1 MLMNKL
7 LYKISGL
14 LPCKI
19 IKGENG
25 QPYLERYMVARWGK
39 DGEHTLFLHR
49 FLDSDSDKGIHDH
62 PWDSKSF
69 IVAGGYEEERL
80 IVENGQ
86 EKVIKRDVL
95 PLSFNIIKKDDFHR
109 IVLKKK
115 VPAWTLFY
123 HGPRVKDWG
132 FQYYNFISKKNGSTQ
147 IQKGK
152 FVPAVDKTN
161 VDKSAVEEKWEKT
174 AYKGNKAPRELVD
187 YIYQKEY

>member
-39 DGEHTLFLHR
+39 NGEHTLFLHR

-80 IVENGQ
+80 IIENGK
-86 EKVIKRDVL
+86 EKVIKRNIL
-95 PLSFNIIKKDDFHR
+95 PFSFNVIKKDDFHR

-123 HGPRVKDWG
+123 HGPRVKEWG
-132 FQYYNFISKKNGSTQ
+132 FQYYNFISKENGSSE
-147 IQKGK
+147 IEKGE
-152 FVPAVDKTN
+152 FVAALDKNN
-161 VDKSAVEEKWEKT
+161 VDKSSVEERWEKT
-174 AYKGNKAPRELVD
+174 AHKGRNAPRENID
-187 YIYQKEY
+187 YIFSKA